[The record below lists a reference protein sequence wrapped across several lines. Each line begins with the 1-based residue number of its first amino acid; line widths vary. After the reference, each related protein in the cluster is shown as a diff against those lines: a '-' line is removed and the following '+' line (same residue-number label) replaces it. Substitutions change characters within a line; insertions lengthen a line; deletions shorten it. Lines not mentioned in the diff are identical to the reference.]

1 MSIRTRTG
9 RSPASASSRRVA
21 SIPSS
26 SGMRMSISTTS
37 GFSAPDLLDGVEAVG
52 GLADDLEVVLGVED
66 HAEAGAHE
74 RLVVGDQQ
82 PDAHATLNS
91 RAADGSAA
99 RTRQPPPSAGP
110 ASSSPP

>member
-9 RSPASASSRRVA
+9 WSPALASSRRVA

-37 GFSAPDLLDGVEAVG
+37 GLSAADLLDGVEPVG
-52 GLADDLEVVLGVED
+52 GLAHDLEVVLGVED

-82 PDAHATLNS
+82 SDAHATLS
-91 RAADGSAA
+91 SLAAIGRVA